1 MRTIVVPEKGEEI
14 SGLRQEKLAILLKCK
29 DTLLENMRLTDTNI
43 HLKAEIDRL
52 KIIIEFLMKR
62 ITKCRCHT
70 R

>member
-1 MRTIVVPEKGEEI
+1 MRTIITPHAGEEI
-14 SGLRQEKLAILLKCK
+14 SGLRQEKLALLMKCK
-29 DTLLENMRLTDTNI
+29 DTLLENMRLTDEHI

-62 ITKCRCHT
+62 ITKCRCHA